1 MRNFYCVIFAIM
13 AAAVLAASATMP
25 SDAAQRSRVVR
36 PSPAFDGIWSVSIM
50 TQFGDCNRGYRYPL
64 RIVDGYVTKAD
75 ADPSYAVSGA
85 VARSGAIGVT
95 VSGGGQTATGVGRP
109 LAELHEIGVVI
120 ASGAKQSK
128 VGRNA
133 SYPYWIASSRSLSSD
148 RATSRGSVGSS
159 Q

>member
-95 VSGGGQTATGVGRP
+95 VSGGGQTATGVGR
-109 LAELHEIGVVI
+109 LSRTGGRGIWHTSNNQCTGNWTAE
-120 ASGAKQSK
+120 
-128 VGRNA
+128 R
-133 SYPYWIASSRSLSSD
+133 RS
-148 RATSRGSVGSS
+148 
-159 Q
+159 

>member
-1 MRNFYCVIFAIM
+1 MRNFYRVIFAIM

-36 PSPAFDGIWSVSIM
+36 PSPAFDGIWSVSII

-95 VSGGGQTATGVGRP
+95 VSGGGQTATGVGR
-109 LAELHEIGVVI
+109 LSRTGGRGIWHTSNNQCTGNWTAE
-120 ASGAKQSK
+120 
-128 VGRNA
+128 R
-133 SYPYWIASSRSLSSD
+133 RS
-148 RATSRGSVGSS
+148 
-159 Q
+159 